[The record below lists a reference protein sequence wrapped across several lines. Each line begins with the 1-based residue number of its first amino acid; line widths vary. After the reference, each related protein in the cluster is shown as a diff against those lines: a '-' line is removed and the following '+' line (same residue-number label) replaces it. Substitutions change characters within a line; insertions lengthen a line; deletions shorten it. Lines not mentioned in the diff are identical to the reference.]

1 MRRFCN
7 LERLVAAM
15 TARALDGV
23 VVTTPLNVYYL
34 SGFNGIA
41 HKADEP
47 RPYAVLISRHAPDH
61 PIVVIADYYLASFLQ
76 QPTWVKDIRPFRAV
90 MMPIDRPPRRE
101 DIDRFIPAAA
111 HQVDWVRAARERYAF
126 DMTSALRGAIAELGM
141 KKIGFDDLALG
152 QRLGMDAVDAY
163 DTLMYAR
170 AVKTPPEL
178 ELLRRATEVNRAAIE
193 RTTKSWDKGM
203 RWRELNKAYHA
214 AALDLGGFV
223 RDPGAM
229 VWGHPR
235 GAEAALTL
243 QTGAEDFEVEEG
255 MHVMFDCH
263 GTLEL
268 YCWDGGKTWVVGGE
282 PRGDGKRNLRATAV
296 VAEQLLN
303 EMKPGARPSELQRRG
318 RELYRKAGVPDADS
332 AVVFFHGLGLSH
344 WDIEERTAD
353 WRFEEGMVVPLHVV
367 YPGGE
372 SERAWLEEVALITP
386 GGGAPFFGWGYEPL
400 HG

>member
-1 MRRFCN
+1 MKTFCN
-7 LERLVAAM
+7 LERLLAAM
-15 TARALDGV
+15 SARGLDGI

-47 RPYAVLISRHAPDH
+47 RPYAVLLSRHAPDH
-61 PIVVIADYYLASFLQ
+61 PVMVIADYYLASFLV
-76 QPTWVKDIRPFRAV
+76 QPSWVKDIRPYRAV
-90 MMPIDRPPRRE
+90 MMPIDRSPRRE
-101 DIDRFIPAAA
+101 DIDRFIPRGE
-111 HQVDWVRAARERYAF
+111 HPDWVRAARERYAF
-126 DMTSALRGAIAELGM
+126 DMTSALRGAIQELGM

-152 QRLGMDAVDAY
+152 QRLGVDAVDAY

-170 AVKTPPEL
+170 AVKTPDEL
-178 ELLRRATEVNRAAIE
+178 ELLRRATALNRAAIE
-193 RTTKSWDKGM
+193 RTTKSWRKGM
-203 RWRELNKAYHA
+203 RWRELNRAYHA

-235 GAEAALTL
+235 GAESALTL
-243 QTGAEDFEVEEG
+243 QTGLEDFEVEEG

-282 PRGDGKRNLRATAV
+282 PSAEGKRNLRATAQ
-296 VAEQLLN
+296 VAESLLA
-303 EMKPGARPSELQRRG
+303 EMKPGARVSDLQRRG
-318 RELYRKAGVPDADS
+318 RELYRKAGVADAES
-332 AVVFFHGLGLSH
+332 AVIFFHGLGLSH
-344 WDIEERTAD
+344 WDIEERTSD
-353 WRFEEGMVVPLHVV
+353 WRFEAGMVVPLHIV
-367 YPGGE
+367 YPGGQC
-372 SERAWLEEVALITP
+372 ERAWLEEVALITLS
-386 GGGAPFFGWGYEPL
+386 GGEPFFGWGYEPL